1 MLQTLSWHKHSLR
14 ILFSQHTIA
23 MPKFMNF
30 VYARVAVWV
39 WWVPIESDYK

>member
-1 MLQTLSWHKHSLR
+1 
-14 ILFSQHTIA
+14 